1 MVNKIYL
8 GSDHAGFSLK
18 QKLKQ
23 YFENNDITYEDLGSF
38 EKNENDD
45 YPDYIIPVARSVSKD
60 KLTLGIIIGG
70 SGQGEAIAANKIK
83 GVRAAVYYG
92 KNPKTESRQRPEE
105 EGSRISHQGD

>member
-70 SGQGEAIAANKIK
+70 SGQ
-83 GVRAAVYYG
+83 
-92 KNPKTESRQRPEE
+92 
-105 EGSRISHQGD
+105 